1 MLMPGPMPGAMPG
14 LSRLYGLR
22 QEEEEEGE
30 EVRGELRWLLEYAT
44 DGGLEVLVSP
54 DLSRDREY

>member
-1 MLMPGPMPGAMPG
+1 MPG

-22 QEEEEEGE
+22 QEEEGE

-44 DGGLEVLVSP
+44 DGGLELLVSP

>member
-22 QEEEEEGE
+22 QEEEGE

-44 DGGLEVLVSP
+44 DGGLEVLFSP